1 MSTLTGS
8 RYTAPSPEQHL
19 TYLGTS
25 PVPAGPYYRHDYF
38 ELEREAIF
46 KRSWL
51 EIGHVC
57 ELPRPGSYIV
67 RPVEVAN
74 ASLLITRSKDGEI
87 GAFHNV
93 CPHRGT
99 QLVTDADGGIRSS
112 FTCPY
117 HAWTFGNDGQL
128 RSAPDFQRFYA
139 DKEHCNLRAVAVE
152 ICAGLMFVNFDAS
165 PKQSLREYLGP
176 LAEQL

>member
-128 RSAPDFQRFYA
+128 RSAHPPALGWRRCSGTRKPLWLSAKLRFPRRTSNT
-139 DKEHCNLRAVAVE
+139 KNL
-152 ICAGLMFVNFDAS
+152 D
-165 PKQSLREYLGP
+165 
-176 LAEQL
+176 